1 MPEQRFQNV
10 RVESA
15 SRRRPDPR
23 RHAPKAADID
33 TEVQEELSGEVVA
46 LSTAVV
52 TMLQERGYVAA
63 PDLTEEVALEATELI
78 LFAAMNCAHSVI
90 DSVARV
96 HADQTPRRR
105 RAAAANGRRRVG

>member
-1 MPEQRFQNV
+1 MPDQPFQKA
-10 RVESA
+10 RLES
-15 SRRRPDPR
+15 SPRRRLAPR
-23 RHAPKAADID
+23 GRALRAADID

-52 TMLQERGYVAA
+52 TMLRERGYVAA

-78 LFAAMNCAHSVI
+78 LFAAMNCAHSMI

-96 HADQTPRRR
+96 RSDRPPRRR
-105 RAAAANGRRRVG
+105 PTIANGRRRAR